1 MPRSATVPI
10 EFVITPRFE
19 VFYALYAL
27 SNSAK
32 TPLDRWKERALPR
45 LPRNFERVAKRVAPV
60 PLFWPLLADALQR
73 TPGEMTF
80 EEILSS
86 VREMPAEEL
95 KANILSGIFHDP
107 ATVQALVT
115 RKKSLKQVLASDTI
129 PGGELLTHF
138 GLKPYSAESHP
149 TRAMVR
155 LLSDPTS
162 FRDELG
168 LVLQSFWQTGFK
180 RDWSALEPVLRA
192 ESFHLKD
199 LHEDSSLA
207 DLTRELSLPITVD
220 ENAGELRPKAGPAI
234 KFDRVDRLY
243 VIPSAFNTRRWW
255 AKYETRAQRFS
266 LYFPIAREAA
276 SPDRIVE
283 DDWQAQETSRQSQ
296 HPMNPESVFR
306 ALGDTTRYAIAS
318 VLARTPTTSA
328 ELARSLKVSKP
339 TITHHVQALRAAGL
353 IEEEPDRGSTR
364 LSLNRDT
371 VAALSNVAV
380 EQLFSST
387 GDLALVTT
395 RKRRRTS

>member
-1 MPRSATVPI
+1 MPRSAAVPI
-10 EFVITPRFE
+10 EFVVTPRFE

-27 SNSAK
+27 SSSAK

-95 KANILSGIFHDP
+95 KASILSGIFHDP
-107 ATVQALVT
+107 ATVQSLVT
-115 RKKSLKQVLASDTI
+115 GKKSLKQVLASDTI

-138 GLKPYSAESHP
+138 GLKPYSAESHA

-207 DLTRELSLPITVD
+207 DLTRELGLPIAVD

-243 VIPSAFNTRRWW
+243 VIPSAFNTRRWR

-283 DDWQAQETSRQSQ
+283 DDWQAEETSRQSQ
-296 HPMNPESVFR
+296 HPMNAESVFR